1 MSTGVCVGGTQTGPG
16 PRRLYK
22 LRNGCLLYR
31 LIPRRNKEHWIYQ
44 MNKRGKAR
52 EKSVGRRGKEY
63 GDDEEKRSN
72 SGFLR

>member
-1 MSTGVCVGGTQTGPG
+1 
-16 PRRLYK
+16 
-22 LRNGCLLYR
+22 
-31 LIPRRNKEHWIYQ
+31 

-52 EKSVGRRGKEY
+52 KKSVGRRGKEY